1 MSTRRQAA
9 SRRFRDGVGFTE
21 GSVARHLIRLTGY
34 QTMGFLARNV
44 ARLAEAAFVGLL
56 GTAELAAIA
65 FNFPIVMAL
74 GAASRGLGIGATS
87 VVARAMGG
95 GDHDRSAVLVSH
107 CMWLT
112 LAFTLVCVGAGIPY
126 AAELFALLGARED
139 VRPFAID
146 YFRIWMIG
154 LPLFALS
161 MVATSLLR
169 ATGDAKTPG
178 YLQTFSAIL
187 QIALTPWLV
196 FGWLGVPALGVMGAA
211 LAHVIAQSIT
221 YFLALYVLVARDH
234 LLVISLRGILGSW
247 REILHVGLP
256 AAATNLIGPASNGI
270 ITRLLADYGP
280 AVVAAFGVATRVD
293 SIVTMVLISLGGAT
307 APFIG
312 QNWGA
317 ALYDRVRTALRLSYR
332 FCLAWGAF
340 AGVLM
345 AIIGGPLVALVND
358 DPEVVEAAAVFFLIV
373 PFSIGF
379 MGMNNVAT
387 SSFNALGKPIPPL
400 VLSINRMLVIYVPMA
415 MLGSYLFGYPG
426 IFAATALANLLNGVA
441 AALWNRVAVNRAI
454 ARMPGHDTRSMAQA

>member
-1 MSTRRQAA
+1 
-9 SRRFRDGVGFTE
+9 
-21 GSVARHLIRLTGY
+21 
-34 QTMGFLARNV
+34 MGFLARNV

-65 FNFPIVMAL
+65 FNFPIVMGL

-87 VVARAMGG
+87 VVARAMGSR
-95 GDHDRSAVLVSH
+95 DHARSAILVSH

-112 LAFTLVCVGAGIPY
+112 LLFTLLCLALTMPH
-126 AAELFALLGARED
+126 AAALFTMLGASED
-139 VRPFAID
+139 VLPFAVE
-146 YFRIWMIG
+146 YFLVWMIG
-154 LPLFALS
+154 LPLFALA
-161 MVATSLLR
+161 MVTTTMLR
-169 ATGDAKTPG
+169 ATGDARTPG
-178 YLQTFSAIL
+178 YLQTFGAIL
-187 QIALTPWLV
+187 QIALTPILV
-196 FGWLGVPALGVMGAA
+196 FGWIGVPALGVVGAA
-211 LAHVIAQSIT
+211 LAHVISQGIS

-234 LLVISLRGILGSW
+234 LVVMTLRGILSSW

-256 AAATNLIGPASNGI
+256 AAATNLIGPASTGI

-293 SIVTMVLISLGGAT
+293 SMVTMVLISLGGAT

-317 ALYDRVRTALRLSYR
+317 ALYDRVREALRLSYR
-332 FCLAWGAF
+332 FCLAWGVF
-340 AGVLM
+340 AGILM

-373 PFSIGF
+373 PFSVGF

-415 MLGSYLFGYPG
+415 MLGSHLFGYIG
-426 IFAATALANLLNGVA
+426 IFAATALANVLNGLA
-441 AALWNRVAVNRAI
+441 AAYWNRLSVNRAI
-454 ARMPGHDTRSMAQA
+454 MSVQPHAKERMPQAGD

>member
-1 MSTRRQAA
+1 MSARGPRGAG
-9 SRRFRDGVGFTE
+9 RFGDGVGFTE
-21 GSVARHLIRLTGY
+21 GSVSSHLIRLTGY
-34 QTMGFLARNV
+34 QAMGFLAMNI

-65 FNFPIVMAL
+65 FNFPIVMGL

-87 VVARAMGG
+87 VVARAMGAR
-95 GDHDRSAVLVSH
+95 DHARSARLVSH

-112 LAFTLVCVGAGIPY
+112 LLFTLLCLALGIPY
-126 AAELFALLGARED
+126 AEELFTSLGASEE
-139 VRPFAID
+139 VLPYAVE
-146 YFRIWMIG
+146 YFFVWMVG

-161 MVATSLLR
+161 MVGTALLR
-169 ATGDAKTPG
+169 AAGDAKTPG
-178 YLQTFSAIL
+178 YLQTFGSIL
-187 QIALTPWLV
+187 QIVLTPWLV
-196 FGWLGVPALGVMGAA
+196 FGWLGVPALGVVGAA
-211 LAHVIAQSIT
+211 LAHVIARAIT
-221 YFLALYVLVARDH
+221 YFLSLYVLVVRDH
-234 LLVISLRGILGSW
+234 LVVMSLRGIWSSW

-256 AAATNLIGPASNGI
+256 AAATNLIGPASTGI
-270 ITRLLADYGP
+270 ITRLLSDYGP

-293 SIVTMVLISLGGAT
+293 SLVTMVLISLGGAT

-317 ALYDRVRTALRLSYR
+317 RLYERVREALRLSYR

-340 AGVLM
+340 AAVLM
-345 AIIGGPLVALVND
+345 AIVGGPLVALIND
-358 DPEVVEAAAVFFLIV
+358 DPEVVEAAAIFFLIV

-415 MLGSYLFGYPG
+415 MFGSYLFGYPG
-426 IFAATALANLLNGVA
+426 IFGATALANVLNGVA
-441 AALWNRVAVNRAI
+441 AAYWNRVSVNRAI
-454 ARMPGHDTRSMAQA
+454 RSAQPNEAAA